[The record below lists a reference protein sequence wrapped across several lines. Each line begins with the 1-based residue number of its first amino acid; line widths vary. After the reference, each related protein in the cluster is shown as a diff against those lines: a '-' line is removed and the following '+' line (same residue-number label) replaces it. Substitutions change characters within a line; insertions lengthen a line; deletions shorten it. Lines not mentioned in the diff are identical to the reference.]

1 MSSIVCC
8 FLRLKFQTINSC
20 FDLLVFRFSSEWLF
34 MNTPEEEIDDYM
46 PGRDKTQIA
55 SVHKTPPQKMT
66 GFSRRPRA
74 AETFDPA
81 WQYSN
86 ANERAR
92 VTHGRPFKNS
102 KRQRHVSAFIQATPA
117 A

>member
-8 FLRLKFQTINSC
+8 FLRLEFQTINSC

-55 SVHKTPPQKMT
+55 SVHKKKQPQK
-66 GFSRRPRA
+66 
-74 AETFDPA
+74 
-81 WQYSN
+81 
-86 ANERAR
+86 
-92 VTHGRPFKNS
+92 
-102 KRQRHVSAFIQATPA
+102 
-117 A
+117 